1 MNLSLLIGLI
11 AIAIYFGTK
20 NLGKGYKVEKS
31 RDILDKIFDLCYR

>member
-20 NLGKGYKVEKS
+20 NLGRV
-31 RDILDKIFDLCYR
+31 KIPNKLKNKKF